1 MHSAIFPL
9 QKVLFP
15 AARMTLQIFEP
26 RYVQMV
32 KDCMRSG
39 QGFVVSL
46 LDTGEEVMQPGKP
59 AAFRDVAC
67 LADIVDWQRLDN
79 GLLGIEIE
87 GQVPVNIEQWAQQ
100 DDGLYTGDVS
110 TRAESDHIPLPEEGR
125 ELVEWLQNLTMRQNP
140 DIKCDWSCANQ
151 VSYRLAQVMPLTQLQ
166 KQLLLEIENPLH
178 RLSQIQ
184 QLLLTAEHSFNA

>member
-9 QKVLFP
+9 QTVLFP
-15 AARMTLQIFEP
+15 AARMKLQIFEP

-32 KDCMRSG
+32 KDCMQQSC
-39 QGFVVSL
+39 GFVVSY
-46 LDTGEEVMQPGKP
+46 LDAGEEVLKPGQT
-59 AAFRDVAC
+59 AIFRDVAC
-67 LADIVDWQRLDN
+67 LASIVDWQRLDN

-87 GQVPVNIEQWAQQ
+87 GQSVVSIDQHDQLDN
-100 DDGLYTGDVS
+100 GLHVGEITPRS
-110 TRAESDHIPLPEEGR
+110 ESDHVSLPEEGR

-140 DIKCDWSCANQ
+140 EMACDWSCANQ

-166 KQLLLEIENPLH
+166 KQLLLEIEDPLH